1 MRGGAGGSLVAD
13 AEALARG
20 AAAVLSGFYGK
31 LRRADAKA
39 KGARRD
45 LVSEADLVSQKFLV
59 EGIPAKDDI
68 LSEEGASRSTGAA
81 RTWYVDPLDGTI
93 NFLHGIPNWCV
104 SIGVVERGEL
114 AAAAVCAPELRQV
127 YTATRGGGAF
137 CNGERISVSETRD
150 IEDSIL
156 ASGLAYRRNELPD
169 HNLDNITTL
178 GFLCADLRRFG
189 AAAIDL
195 SFVASGR
202 IDGFWELH
210 LNPWDVAAGV
220 LLVREA
226 GGKVT
231 DFRGSERLDDVLSG
245 RHVLA
250 SNGPLHEQIRSRL
263 APLRAL

>member
-1 MRGGAGGSLVAD
+1 VGSVTLVAD

-20 AAAVLSGFYGK
+20 AAAVLAGFYGK
-31 LRRADAKA
+31 LRRADATA

-45 LVSEADLVSQKFLV
+45 LVSEADFASQRYLL
-59 EGIPAKDDI
+59 EHIPAKDDV

-81 RTWYVDPLDGTI
+81 RVWVIDPLDGTI
-93 NFLHGIPNWCV
+93 NFLHGMPNWCV
-104 SIGVVERGEL
+104 SIGVAERGAL

-127 YTATRGGGAF
+127 YTAAAGAGAF
-137 CNGERISVSETRD
+137 CNGERIRVSGTAD
-150 IEDSIL
+150 LADAIL
-156 ASGLAYRRNELPD
+156 ATGLAYRRNELPD

-178 GFLCADLRRFG
+178 GFACADLRRLG

-195 SFVASGR
+195 SYVASGR

-210 LNPWDVAAGV
+210 LNAWDVAAGI
-220 LLVREA
+220 LLVTEA

-231 DFRGSERLDDVLSG
+231 DFRGSGKIEDLLSG

-263 APLRAL
+263 APLRGA

>member
-1 MRGGAGGSLVAD
+1 MRGGAGGSLVAE

-20 AAAVLSGFYGK
+20 AAAVLEGFYGK
-31 LRRADAKA
+31 LRRADATR

-45 LVSEADLVSQKFLV
+45 LVSEADLAAQRYLI
-59 EGIPAKDDI
+59 ERIPASDDV

-81 RTWYVDPLDGTI
+81 RTWVIDPLDGTI
-93 NFLHGIPNWCV
+93 NFLHGLPNWCV
-104 SIGVVERGEL
+104 SIGVVERGAL
-114 AAAAVCAPELRQV
+114 AAAAVAAPDLRQV
-127 YTATRGGGAF
+127 YTAAAGGGAF
-137 CNGERISVSETRD
+137 CNGERISVSATAD
-150 IEDSIL
+150 IGDAIL
-156 ASGLAYRRNELPD
+156 ATGLAYRRNELPD

-178 GFLCADLRRFG
+178 GFATADLRRMG

-195 SFVASGR
+195 CYVASGR

-210 LNPWDVAAGV
+210 LNAWDVAAGI

-231 DFRGSERLDDVLSG
+231 DFRGSYELEPLLHG

-250 SNGPLHEQIRSRL
+250 SNGVIHEQIRSRL
-263 APLRAL
+263 APLRGL